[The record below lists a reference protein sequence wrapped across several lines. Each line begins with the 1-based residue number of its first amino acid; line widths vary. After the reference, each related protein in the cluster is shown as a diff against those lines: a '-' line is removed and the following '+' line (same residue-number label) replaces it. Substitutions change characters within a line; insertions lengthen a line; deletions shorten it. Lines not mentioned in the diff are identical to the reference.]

1 MRKSVL
7 IVALILISQT
17 LLTAQNKKVISPEI
31 YNDWKSVSSTIIS
44 SNGNFVSYEL
54 NPQVGDGNLIIK
66 NFDGNNEKVF
76 PRGYKAVFPESE
88 DFIVFKVKAEYKKVR
103 DLKLK
108 KKKKDDL
115 PKDSLFILN
124 LKTDK
129 LESYANLISVEVAKE
144 GSNWM
149 AFLLKAE
156 KPKKDTTKK
165 EEEKEKPK
173 KKKKAPKSDPKTNI
187 LTLMNPV
194 SGAKYEFK
202 NVADYTLSR
211 NGKLIGFST
220 FERDSLPL
228 SKLFVF
234 DTKKEKTAEVFK
246 LQGIINKPTAD
257 NKGNNLA
264 FLSTIDTAKR
274 KLYRLHNYSVK
285 QQSLKMIADTNNIA
299 FTNDWTVSK
308 NGKIY
313 FSRDDEKLYF
323 GIAAKPEKEIKDT
336 LLSEEKVI
344 IDIWHWQ
351 DPLLQ
356 PQQLAQLSR
365 EKKRT
370 YLSVYHLKTDKLIQ
384 LASPEMQEVRTLL
397 KGNSNI
403 ALGTDNRAYKKRM
416 SWEMPGYRDV
426 YAVDV
431 NTGDKSLL
439 IKEIQS
445 RFGLSPNGKYVYW
458 YANEDSSWYAKPTK
472 GGNIVCLTKG
482 INVPVYDESDDYPQD
497 PGDYGLAGW
506 TANDK
511 NLIFYDKFDLWIAD
525 PSGKEKTRNLTKGFG
540 RKNNIQLRYLKLDP
554 EQEWI
559 DTKTPIILRA
569 QNKTTKQGG
578 FYALNFKTSN
588 VEELTMGNYRY
599 LSPIKAK
606 KANRIIWRRGNI
618 KEYYNLWSSTL
629 YFKNEMKLSEA
640 NPQQNEYNWGSVELV
655 KWNNT
660 DGKEVEGL
668 LYKPENFDPK
678 KKYPMIV
685 YFYRLHSDNLFYHYT
700 PSPSR
705 SVINPI
711 HYVSNGY
718 LVFMPN
724 IHYKDGYPGMSA
736 YNHVVSGTLS
746 IIAKGFVDK
755 ENIGIQGQSWG
766 GYQTLY
772 IVTQTDIFK
781 AANSGAPVSNM
792 TSAYGGIRW
801 QSGMS
806 RMFQYEET
814 QSRIGGTLWE
824 KPLHYIENS
833 PVFYAPKINTPIMF
847 RHDDKDGAVPWYQG
861 IEIFVAMR
869 RLNKP
874 AWLLN
879 YNDAGHNLT
888 KKRAN
893 QMDFTIRMKQ
903 FFDYYLKGAAAPEWM
918 IDGIPAINKGKTLGL
933 DLKENTILK

>member
-1 MRKSVL
+1 MRKT
-7 IVALILISQT
+7 ILILAFIFIGQSF
-17 LLTAQNKKVISPEI
+17 LIAQNKKVVSPEI
-31 YNDWKSVSSTIIS
+31 YDDWKSVTAATIS
-44 SNGNFVSYEL
+44 SNGNFVSFEIK
-54 NPQVGDGNLIIK
+54 PQLGDANLMVK
-66 NFDGNNEKVF
+66 DFDGRNEKVF
-76 PRGYKAVFPESE
+76 PRGYKAVFSESE
-88 DFIVFKVKAEYKKVR
+88 DFLVFRVKAEYKKVR
-103 DLKLK
+103 ELKLK

-124 LKTDK
+124 LKTGE
-129 LESYANLISVEVAKE
+129 LESFANVISVEVAKE
-144 GSNWM
+144 KSNWM
-149 AFLLKAE
+149 AFLLKSE
-156 KPKKDTTKK
+156 EPKKDSTKK
-165 EEEKEKPK
+165 EIDKEKPK
-173 KKKKAPKSDPKTNI
+173 KKKKAPKSDPKTNTFI
-187 LTLMNPV
+187 VLNP
-194 SGAKYEFK
+194 STGAKFEFK
-202 NVADYTLSR
+202 NVAEFSIVR
-211 NGKLIGFST
+211 NGSLIGFST

-234 DTKKEKTAEVFK
+234 DTKKETVSEVFE
-246 LQGIINKPTAD
+246 LQGIIKKPSAD
-257 NKGNNLA
+257 NSGNNLA

-274 KLYRLHNYSVK
+274 KLYRLHMYSFK
-285 QQSLKMIADTNNIA
+285 QQVVKMIADTNNEI
-299 FTNDWTVSK
+299 FTKDWSLSE

-313 FSRDDEKLYF
+313 FSRNDEKLYF
-323 GIAAKPEKEIKDT
+323 GIAPKPKKEIKDT
-336 LLSEEKVI
+336 LLAEEKVN

-351 DPLLQ
+351 DQYLQ
-356 PQQLAQLSR
+356 PQQLARLSR

-370 YLSVYHLKTDKLIQ
+370 YLSVYHLKTAKLVQ
-384 LASPEMQEVRTLL
+384 LASAEIQDVRPLL
-397 KGNSNI
+397 KGNADV
-403 ALGTDNRAYKKRM
+403 ALGTDNRAYRKKI
-416 SWEMPGYRDV
+416 SWESPGYRDV

-431 NTGDKSLL
+431 QSGNKTLL
-439 IKEIQS
+439 IKETQS

-458 YANEDSSWYAKPTK
+458 YANEDSSWYAKPVN
-472 GGNIVCLTKG
+472 GGNIVCLSKG
-482 INVPVYDESDDYPQD
+482 IEQPLYDESHDYPQN
-497 PGDYGLAGW
+497 PRDYGLAGW

-511 NLIFYDKFDLWIAD
+511 YLIYYDKFDLWLAD
-525 PSGKEKTRNLTKGFG
+525 PSGKEKVRNLTKGFG
-540 RKNNIQLRYLKLDP
+540 RKNNIQLRYLKLDE
-554 EQEWI
+554 EQDWI
-559 DTKTPIILRA
+559 NTKKPLMLRA
-569 QNKTTKQGG
+569 QNKTTKQAG
-578 FYALNFKTSN
+578 FFSLNFKTGN
-588 VEELTMGNYRY
+588 VEELTLGDYRY
-599 LSPIKAK
+599 YTPTKAK
-606 KANRIIWRRGNI
+606 NADRIVWRRGNVN
-618 KEYYNLWSSTL
+618 EYYNLWSSTL
-629 YFKNEMKLSEA
+629 LFKNETKLSEA
-640 NPQQNEYNWGSVELV
+640 NPQQNEYIWSSVELV

-660 DGKEVEGL
+660 DGIEVEGL
-668 LYKPENFDPK
+668 LYKPENFDPS

-685 YFYRLHSDNLFYHYT
+685 YFYRLHSDNLFNHYS

-746 IIAKGFVDK
+746 MIAKGFVDK

-766 GYQTLY
+766 GYQALY

-833 PVFYAPKINTPIMF
+833 PIFYVPKINTPIMF

-879 YNDAGHNLT
+879 YNNAGHNLT
-888 KKRAN
+888 KKRSN

-903 FFDYYLKGAAAPEWM
+903 FFDHYLKGAAAPEWM
-918 IDGIPAINKGKTLGL
+918 IDGIPAIEKGRNLGL
-933 DLKENTILK
+933 DLKE